1 MSDSYTKL
9 FSSIT
14 ESTVWGEPYPTRIVW
29 VAMLAMADKHGNVY
43 GSIPGLA
50 RRANVTLA
58 EAETALCSFRSPD
71 PYSRTQA
78 DDGRRIEDVDGGWRL
93 VNHGKYAAVRNAE
106 ERAEY
111 KREWD
116 RKNRSK
122 SSESDKSDT
131 IRQIP
136 TEPTGATPLAL
147 ALALTPALEEQKLPR
162 SPKVSKD
169 KTLTAWITDLGG
181 ADALPADDPLFA
193 WASSVKL
200 PREWI
205 ALAWWAFEGRYTANT
220 GKAAKKYTDWRA
232 AFRDH
237 VQRDF
242 LKLWAINRDG
252 EYYLTTTGKQ
262 AQLEMTA

>member
-29 VAMLAMADKHGNVY
+29 VAMLAMADKHGIVY

-131 IRQIP
+131 IRQLP

-147 ALALTPALEEQKLPR
+147 TPALEDQKL
-162 SPKVSKD
+162 SAKKDSKSKA
-169 KTLTAWITDLGG
+169 KTLIAWIADLDGDAILA
-181 ADALPADDPLFA
+181 ADPIFD
-193 WASSVKL
+193 WAGKVGI
-200 PREWI
+200 PRDWI
-205 ALAWWAFEGRYTANT
+205 VLAWWSFEGRYT
-220 GKAAKKYTDWRA
+220 GDGQGHAKKYTDWRA
-232 AFRDH
+232 TFRNAVKD
-237 VQRDF
+237 DW
-242 LKLWAINRDG
+242 LKLWYVGKDG
-252 EYYLTTTGKQ
+252 YVLTTAGQQ
-262 AQLEMTA
+262 AQREMAA

>member
-50 RRANVTLA
+50 RRANVTLQEA
-58 EAETALCSFRSPD
+58 EAALAAFRSPD

-78 DDGRRIEDVDGGWRL
+78 EDGRRIEDVDGGWRL

-106 ERAEY
+106 ERADY

-122 SSESDKSDT
+122 CSESDKSDT
-131 IRQIP
+131 IRQLP
-136 TEPTGATPLAL
+136 TETTGATPP
-147 ALALTPALEEQKLPR
+147 ALTPTLKDQKQASTPAASVDFKADLFKTWKALPD
-162 SPKVSKD
+162 SG
-169 KTLTAWITDLGG
+169 GG
-181 ADALPADDPLFA
+181 AFLN
-193 WASSVKL
+193 KL
-200 PREWI
+200 
-205 ALAWWAFEGRYTANT
+205 
-220 GKAAKKYTDWRA
+220 
-232 AFRDH
+232 FRDH
-237 VQRDF
+237 KPEQRVMEAVEQTIDHGPADPKAF
-242 LKLWAINRDG
+242 VLGKLRQEVARD
-252 EYYLTTTGKQ
+252 
-262 AQLEMTA
+262 TAYDELMSRVI